1 MVIDVVICYEGGCET
16 KQPGRWFEKPA
27 RAGVVLAASL
37 EQIELFS
44 PMNGRPPVGHPELVV
59 NVIGVRPQ
67 GV

>member
-1 MVIDVVICYEGGCET
+1 MVIDVVIFTREAVR
-16 KQPGRWFEKPA
+16 QNSPGRWFEKPA
-27 RAGVVLAASL
+27 RAVVLFACSL

-59 NVIGVRPQ
+59 NVFGVGTQ